1 MTYADNT
8 SVSVEKS
15 RAEVERTLARYG
27 ASAFGYMT
35 EAGRAVIMFEAHDRR
50 IRFDLPLPRPDE
62 RRFTHTPGRNTAR
75 SSQQALAAWE
85 QACRQRWRALALAV
99 KAKLEAV
106 EAGIAEFEDEF
117 LAYITLPSGQTMGQV
132 ARPAIAHAYDTGSM
146 PALMPGASL

>member
-8 SVSVEKS
+8 QVPVERS
-15 RAEVERTLARYG
+15 RAEIERTLSRYG

-35 EAGRAVIMFEAHDRR
+35 EAGRAVIVFEAHGRR

-62 RRFTHTPGRNTAR
+62 DRFTRHARGTRTATAA
-75 SSQQALAAWE
+75 QAAWE

-117 LAYITLPSGQTMGQV
+117 LAYIVLPSGQTMGEV
-132 ARPAIAHAYDTGSM
+132 ARPAIAAAYTSGTM
-146 PALMPGASL
+146 PALMPGSGS

>member
-15 RAEVERTLARYG
+15 RAEVERTLQRYG

-35 EAGRAVIMFEAHDRR
+35 SAGQATIMFEAHERR

-62 RRFTHTPGRNTAR
+62 RRFTHTAAGRSRPDNQIVA
-75 SSQQALAAWE
+75 SWE

-117 LAYITLPSGQTMGQV
+117 LAYVVLPTGGTMGTM
-132 ARPAIAHAYDTGSM
+132 ARSAIAHAYETGTM
-146 PALMPGASL
+146 PALMPGKT

>member
-35 EAGRAVIMFEAHDRR
+35 EAGRAVIMFEAHERR

-62 RRFTHTPGRNTAR
+62 TRFTMTANHR
-75 SSQQALAAWE
+75 SKSPTQAQAAWE

-106 EAGIAEFEDEF
+106 ESGIAEFEDEF
-117 LAYITLPSGQTMGQV
+117 LAYVVLPGGGTMGEM
-132 ARPAIAHAYDTGSM
+132 ARSAIAHAYDTGKM
-146 PALMPGASL
+146 PALMPGASK